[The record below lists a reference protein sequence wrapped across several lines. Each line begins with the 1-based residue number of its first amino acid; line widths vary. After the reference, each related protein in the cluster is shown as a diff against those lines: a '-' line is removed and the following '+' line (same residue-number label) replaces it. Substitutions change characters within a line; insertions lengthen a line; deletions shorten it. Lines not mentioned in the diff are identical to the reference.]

1 MMSSFS
7 PALLLGISAALALS
21 TAVLAFN
28 LFKVRRRA
36 VRQQAL
42 SDYFGNI
49 IDSANEGMYVT
60 DRERRFLVWNGAA
73 ERITGYGKEDVLDR
87 FCHDNILCHT
97 DRQGKELCRTR
108 CPLNGAMETGAA
120 RGPEIVYLRRSDGG
134 RIPVEV
140 KTAPLQGPD
149 GKIIGGVEIFQDVT
163 QRIEQERLLRERKA
177 KLETVL
183 DSIGDGIL
191 FLDTAGTIT
200 VFNHAC
206 SEMFSLSKALIGSSL
221 HLLPEDLLLK
231 KALLSAERDF
241 GRFTARYE
249 IDRGGGACPQC
260 KQRFRCWNAGIGSGP
275 SGARPECYTCAAY
288 QTTKTFLEKPREMT
302 WRDHTYSVVS
312 SFIELWETNELWE
325 IITFRDV
332 TAAKLDAALKTAAA
346 AAHELRQPL
355 QVVMM
360 LAGIFKREL
369 GENRSV
375 REYIDTL
382 ETSCSRMDRIIGQ
395 MGDITAYR
403 TKEYV
408 EGSRILD
415 IDHSFGNR

>member
-1 MMSSFS
+1 MISSFQS
-7 PALLLGISAALALS
+7 GTLLFFTAIFFLASALLS
-21 TAVLAFN
+21 
-28 LFKVRRRA
+28 LFLYKVRCRA
-36 VRQQAL
+36 KQQRAL
-42 SDYFGNI
+42 SDHFYNI

-60 DRERRFLVWNGAA
+60 DKERRFLIWNGAA
-73 ERITGYGKEDVLDR
+73 ERITGYCKDDVLNR

-108 CPLNGAMETGAA
+108 CPLNSAMETGTA
-120 RGPEIVYLRRSDGG
+120 RGPEIVYLRRNDGS

-140 KTAPLQGPD
+140 KTAPLQGKD

-163 QRIEQERLLRERKA
+163 ERIEQDRLLRERKA

-206 SEMFSLSKALIGSSL
+206 SETFGLSKAVIGSAL
-221 HLLPEDLLLK
+221 HLLPEDMPLR
-231 KALLSAERDF
+231 KALLSAECDF
-241 GRFTARYE
+241 GLFMARYG
-249 IDRGGGACPQC
+249 IDRGGDACPQRES
-260 KQRFRCWNAGIGSGP
+260 RFRCWNAGIGG
-275 SGARPECYTCAAY
+275 GAPDVRSECYTCAAY
-288 QTTKTFLEKPREMT
+288 QTKKIFLEKSREMIWGDRT
-302 WRDHTYSVVS
+302 FAVVS

-332 TAAKLDAALKTAAA
+332 TAAKLDAALKTAGA

-355 QVVMM
+355 QVVIM
-360 LAGIFKREL
+360 LAGIFKQEHR
-369 GENRSV
+369 GDRAIMK
-375 REYIDTL
+375 YIDTL
-382 ETSCSRMDRIIGQ
+382 ESSCNRMDRIIQQ
-395 MGDITAYR
+395 MGDLTAYR

-408 EGSRILD
+408 DGARILD